1 MSIQRNIGS
10 AMNGHEQGGHR
21 LEPFGEK
28 RRLETQIHRRRKVKA
43 FSPLELEWESPNP
56 GGGSFRASDKATA
69 TTGSMPGVERQEE
82 PNHSTVTP
90 LSDRH
95 T

>member
-1 MSIQRNIGS
+1 
-10 AMNGHEQGGHR
+10 MNGHEKEGHR
-21 LEPFGEK
+21 PEPFREK
-28 RRLETQIHRRRKVKA
+28 GRLETQIHRRRKIKA

-56 GGGSFRASDKATA
+56 SVRASDNATVT
-69 TTGSMPGVERQEE
+69 TTGSMPGCELQEE
-82 PNHSTVTP
+82 PHHSTVIP